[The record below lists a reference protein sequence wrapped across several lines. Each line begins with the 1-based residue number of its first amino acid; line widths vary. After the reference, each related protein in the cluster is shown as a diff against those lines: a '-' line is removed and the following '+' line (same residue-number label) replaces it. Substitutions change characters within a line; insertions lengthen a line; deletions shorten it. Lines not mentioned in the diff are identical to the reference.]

1 MIGSRRAMAA
11 RRARLPRARWR
22 AAAPP
27 TTMAPCPARL
37 CLRPPARQ
45 LATATAPRAAGTPPL
60 LTAGDLEAMTVTQ
73 LREHIQKH
81 LPEMAAELDLRRG
94 GASKQQ
100 LMEDV
105 LRVCGSPKIWA
116 PLCQVAVWRAF
127 FMVLCK

>member
-1 MIGSRRAMAA
+1 MAA

-22 AAAPP
+22 ATAPTA
-27 TTMAPCPARL
+27 TTVCPARL
-37 CLRPPARQ
+37 RLRPPARQ

-81 LPEMAAELDLRRG
+81 LPEMASELDLRRG

-105 LRVCGSPKIWA
+105 LRLAETAETKAKAEAAAASEVCSASLPS
-116 PLCQVAVWRAF
+116 LLRS
-127 FMVLCK
+127 LR